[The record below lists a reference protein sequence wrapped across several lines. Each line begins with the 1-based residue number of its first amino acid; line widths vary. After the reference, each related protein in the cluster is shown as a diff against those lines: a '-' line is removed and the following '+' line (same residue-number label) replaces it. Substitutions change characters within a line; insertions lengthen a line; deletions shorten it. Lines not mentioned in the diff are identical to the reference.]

1 MQVVSKRKRIWGWFF
16 FDWASQPF
24 HTLLVTFVFGPFFAA
39 VAADFFMGQGLAD
52 EAAKAQAQSIWSL
65 CLTVTGL
72 IIGFGGPFLGALADI
87 SGRRIPWVMAFSVM
101 YVAGAAGLWFMN
113 PDGSNLWWMLI
124 SFGIGFIGA
133 EFALIFVNSQL
144 PSLCDK
150 DDVGKISGSG
160 FAFGY
165 LGGVIA
171 LFILLLLFVEQ
182 SNGKTLIGLDPAFGL
197 NAEAKEGTRAVG
209 PITAIWFAVFMVPYF
224 LWVRDGK
231 STGQWGS
238 FGDAIR
244 LVVQSIANLRNRLS
258 LASYLGSSMLYRDAL
273 NGLYGFG
280 GVYALLVL
288 GWEITAIGVFGIV
301 AAISSALFCWM
312 GGIVDR
318 RIGPKP
324 VIIFSILILILVCVT
339 IVGMSREQLFGAPI
353 SSAPVLPEVIAFNI
367 PFVSEVSF
375 AISFAKNVALP
386 DLIFFCCGVLIGGFG
401 GILQAT
407 SRSLMVRHTN
417 PEYPTESFGLY
428 GLSGRATAF
437 LAPML
442 IGVAT
447 TVTGSARLG
456 ISPVVVLF
464 ILGLILLIWVRA
476 EGDQD

>member
-1 MQVVSKRKRIWGWFF
+1 MQVISKRKRIWGWYF
-16 FDWASQPF
+16 FDWASQPY
-24 HTLLVTFVFGPFFAA
+24 HTLLVTFIFGPFFAA

-52 EAAKAQAQSIWSL
+52 EAAKAQAQTIWSL

-72 IIGFGGPFLGALADI
+72 IIGFGGPLLGALADI
-87 SGRRIPWVMAFSVM
+87 SGRRMPWITVFSIM
-101 YVAGAAGLWFMN
+101 YVIGAAGLWFMD
-113 PDGSNLWWMLI
+113 PEGSNLWWMLG

-133 EFALIFVNSQL
+133 EFALIFINSQL

-165 LGGVIA
+165 LGGVVA

-197 NAEAKEGTRAVG
+197 DAATREGTRAVG
-209 PITAIWFAVFMVPYF
+209 PITALWFAIFMIPYF
-224 LWVRDGK
+224 LWVRDDKG
-231 STGQWGS
+231 TGQRGS
-238 FGDAIR
+238 FGGAIQ
-244 LVVQSIANLRNRLS
+244 LVVQSLKNLRNRLS

-280 GVYALLVL
+280 GVYARLVL
-288 GWEITAIGVFGIV
+288 GWEITSIGIFGIV
-301 AAISSALFCWM
+301 AAISSALFCWF
-312 GGIVDR
+312 GGHADR
-318 RIGPKP
+318 RFGPKP
-324 VIIFSILILILVCVT
+324 VIILSILVLTMVCT
-339 IVGMSREQLFGAPI
+339 IIVGMSREQLFGVPLAQG
-353 SSAPVLPEVIAFNI
+353 ST
-367 PFVSEVSF
+367 
-375 AISFAKNVALP
+375 LP
-386 DLIFFCCGVLIGGFG
+386 DMIFFCCGVLIGGFG

-417 PEYPTESFGLY
+417 PERPTESFGLY

-437 LAPML
+437 LAPAL

>member
-1 MQVVSKRKRIWGWFF
+1 MQAVSKRKRIWGWYF
-16 FDWASQPF
+16 FDWASQPY

-87 SGRRIPWVMAFSVM
+87 SGRRIPWITAFSIM
-101 YVAGAAGLWFMN
+101 YALGAAGLWFMD
-113 PDGSNLWWMLI
+113 PEGSNLWWMLV

-171 LFILLLLFVEQ
+171 LFILMPLFVEQ
-182 SNGKTLIGLDPAFGL
+182 GNGKTLIGLDPAFGL
-197 NAEAKEGTRAVG
+197 NADTKEGTRAVG
-209 PITAIWFAVFMVPYF
+209 PITALWFVIFMIPYF
-224 LWVRDGK
+224 LWVRDGT
-231 STGQWGS
+231 STGQRGS
-238 FGDAIR
+238 FGDALR

-280 GVYALLVL
+280 GVYARLVL
-288 GWEITAIGVFGIV
+288 GWEITSIGIFGIV
-301 AAISSALFCWM
+301 AAISSALFCWI
-312 GGIVDR
+312 GGRADR
-318 RIGPKP
+318 RFGPKP
-324 VIIFSILILILVCVT
+324 VIIVSIVILTMVCITV
-339 IVGMSREQLFGAPI
+339 VGMSREQLFG
-353 SSAPVLPEVIAFNI
+353 I
-367 PFVSEVSF
+367 PLAEGST
-375 AISFAKNVALP
+375 LP
-386 DLIFFCCGVLIGGFG
+386 DTIFFGCGVLIGGFG

-417 PEYPTESFGLY
+417 PKYPTESFGLY

-464 ILGLILLIWVRA
+464 ILGLILLIRVRA